1 MDPTRAALSR
11 NLAFWHWY
19 PELLLTDLTPEQLRW
34 QPPEQDTSIT
44 FATWHA
50 YRAADELCHGLVL
63 GRSSVFTTEGWAE
76 RLPTTVSGATPS
88 GNGLSREQIG
98 QLDFAAEDLI
108 AYARAVG
115 ESLREWLEQATN
127 EELET
132 PVSLPFFAATYPG
145 YETMSRV
152 EAVMFFAVGHT
163 SEHLGEVQLVRGLMG
178 LKGAP
183 L

>member
-1 MDPTRAALSR
+1 MEPARAALAR

-19 PELLLTDLTPEQLRW
+19 PELLLSDLSAEQLRW
-34 QPPEQDTSIT
+34 QPPGQDTSIA
-44 FATWHA
+44 FATWHS

-63 GRSSVFTTEGWAE
+63 QRPSVYSMGGWAE
-76 RLPTTVSGATPS
+76 RLPLNEAAATPF

-98 QLDFAAEDLI
+98 RLEFGSAELI

-115 ESLREWLEQATN
+115 ESLNGWLAQAPD
-127 EELET
+127 EELAA

-163 SEHLGEVQLVRGLMG
+163 AEHLGEVQLVRGLMG